1 MRNILH
7 KTDTERVA
15 VADSFITMSPD
26 LRDVV
31 RSRVTE
37 KGDAL
42 EIARVAAVMAAK
54 KTWEIIPFC
63 HQISITQVDVD
74 YSFEEDGIRA
84 TVTCGCIGTTGV
96 EMEAMTAAA
105 ACTLTLYDML
115 KPYDATCEIRST
127 RLLDKRGGKSDF
139 AIELDRPVDVAVVVV
154 SDAVVDGKKH
164 DKAGDAVRAELDANS
179 DVRTR
184 LSVVVPCDGQAI
196 TDSVRAAIK
205 AGAELVLTVGGTG
218 LGVND
223 VTVDSLT
230 ALIERPLEGI
240 AARITDYGLRRTPR
254 AMLSRATA
262 GLVGNS
268 MVIALPG
275 SSRGAAESMRA
286 LFPQVLH
293 AFVSMRRD
301 PAREC

>member
-15 VADSFITMSPD
+15 VADSFITMSPE

-31 RSRVTE
+31 QSRVTE

-63 HQISITQVDVD
+63 HQIPITQVDVE
-74 YSFEEDGIRA
+74 YSFEDDGIRA
-84 TVTCGCIGTTGV
+84 TVTCGCISTTGV

-105 ACTLTLYDML
+105 VCTLTLYDML
-115 KPYDATCEIRST
+115 KPYDATCEIRAT
-127 RLLDKRGGKSDF
+127 RLLSKRGGKSDF
-139 AIELDRPVDVAVVVV
+139 AIGLEAPVDVAVVVV
-154 SDAVVDGKKH
+154 SDAVVAGQKP
-164 DKAGDAVRAELDANS
+164 DKAGDAVRAALEETAN
-179 DVRTR
+179 VRTR
-184 LSVVVPCDGQAI
+184 LSVVVPCETPAVSDA
-196 TDSVRAAIK
+196 VRAALE
-205 AGAELVLTVGGTG
+205 AGADLVLTVGGTG

-223 VTVDSLT
+223 VTVDALDQ
-230 ALIERPLEGI
+230 LIERPLEGVG
-240 AARITDYGLRRTPR
+240 ARIREYGLRRTPR

-262 GLVGNS
+262 GLVGNA

-275 SSRGAAESMRA
+275 SSRGAAESMQA

-301 PAREC
+301 PGRSC